1 MKNYGKGPRSPLIES
16 RFRSQQLLYQQIQD
30 DARREPSSG
39 YDVSH
44 SQELSDGFEDR
55 REIGNNF
62 HRTIPQIASDKVC
75 DDFNAERVELSRWNV
90 AHKEDTKWNVYN
102 EPNGT
107 MQQMVKELMCSSTGV
122 EYEISRCSANDLIT
136 WINNWET
143 YLCESKTPQ
152 TQWLPIVYS
161 HLEGA
166 ATGHWIKSLWKKNS
180 PTSWK
185 EFKCMLGQETK
196 ITREVARELWGQDM
210 DGVDVKRSRAL
221 HIHMGLSTNSRG
233 NNLHHNVTDSVMMER
248 NGIIRNGSMFW
259 TNSAKAWE
267 QVSSDAHELR
277 VGAESIR
284 VLCIGFREIAPQNT
298 IEAVPYV
305 LPAREVQETQSLGAT
320 RGREISQAHSQEF
333 NGVKKGIIGPVIEGT
348 LKRARQSRYLGIF
361 QERTVSEYWTRFE
374 KLCLNSMTLPGQHLE
389 EIFLQGLK
397 PELQAAV
404 RHLQPNGIDGYQS
417 THAKLMSLTMVQ
429 GITNDSGDKLAGVKK
444 EYEYRNELEGFKE
457 DLNIL
462 RRGKEKSVTDL
473 TKNKCM
479 RFNGFISGHKVVVF
493 IDSGATNN
501 FMSERL
507 TTQLKLSVMDSS
519 IIKVSLSYGLSSN
532 VKGRCQEIALQVK
545 DIQIVES
552 YYLLELGSMEADV
565 ILGYEWLS
573 KLGETEVNWQDHTFS
588 FIHNHKWVTFCGKNE
603 DLKQGTTKVKM
614 RNENEQAE
622 QKDAGGMVDE
632 HYLEDKVAL
641 KGVSK
646 EMWGGSATEIQWKQN
661 VSGETQEITRI
672 MLVNLNKLIIFT
684 YDVSHS
690 PRLPDM
696 SCGNKMVSE
705 NPKATRDMKKKA
717 WITLCCK
724 LPSKDSFSH
733 FALLEK
739 ESKVWQHDH
748 YVQWTMKKDELNSSG
763 ISSKMQ
769 NNVTKGGEFP
779 EWFVCK
785 PTSPLEEQYA
795 LEIQAE
801 EKGEKQFELT
811 LEESD
816 ASSNGKKK
824 VVGAGSTKA
833 KVSLVL
839 PWL

>member
-1 MKNYGKGPRSPLIES
+1 MAPTTQAAHYVKSPMAELAERIDNLSTTVAEHTRQFVEKCRRHEEEMREQDSRREGRIPVKRRYHKVRKKITRKRLHEIVPATQINTRSMKNYGKGPRSPLIES

-152 TQWLPIVYS
+152 TQC
-161 HLEGA
+161 
-166 ATGHWIKSLWKKNS
+166 
-180 PTSWK
+180 WK

-374 KLCLNSMTLPGQHLE
+374 KLCLNSMTLPGQH
-389 EIFLQGLK
+389 
-397 PELQAAV
+397 
-404 RHLQPNGIDGYQS
+404 
-417 THAKLMSLTMVQ
+417 
-429 GITNDSGDKLAGVKK
+429 
-444 EYEYRNELEGFKE
+444 
-457 DLNIL
+457 
-462 RRGKEKSVTDL
+462 
-473 TKNKCM
+473 
-479 RFNGFISGHKVVVF
+479 
-493 IDSGATNN
+493 
-501 FMSERL
+501 
-507 TTQLKLSVMDSS
+507 
-519 IIKVSLSYGLSSN
+519 
-532 VKGRCQEIALQVK
+532 
-545 DIQIVES
+545 
-552 YYLLELGSMEADV
+552 DV
-565 ILGYEWLS
+565 
-573 KLGETEVNWQDHTFS
+573 
-588 FIHNHKWVTFCGKNE
+588 
-603 DLKQGTTKVKM
+603 
-614 RNENEQAE
+614 
-622 QKDAGGMVDE
+622 
-632 HYLEDKVAL
+632 
-641 KGVSK
+641 
-646 EMWGGSATEIQWKQN
+646 
-661 VSGETQEITRI
+661 
-672 MLVNLNKLIIFT
+672 
-684 YDVSHS
+684 
-690 PRLPDM
+690 
-696 SCGNKMVSE
+696 
-705 NPKATRDMKKKA
+705 
-717 WITLCCK
+717 
-724 LPSKDSFSH
+724 
-733 FALLEK
+733 
-739 ESKVWQHDH
+739 
-748 YVQWTMKKDELNSSG
+748 
-763 ISSKMQ
+763 
-769 NNVTKGGEFP
+769 
-779 EWFVCK
+779 
-785 PTSPLEEQYA
+785 
-795 LEIQAE
+795 
-801 EKGEKQFELT
+801 
-811 LEESD
+811 
-816 ASSNGKKK
+816 
-824 VVGAGSTKA
+824 
-833 KVSLVL
+833 
-839 PWL
+839 